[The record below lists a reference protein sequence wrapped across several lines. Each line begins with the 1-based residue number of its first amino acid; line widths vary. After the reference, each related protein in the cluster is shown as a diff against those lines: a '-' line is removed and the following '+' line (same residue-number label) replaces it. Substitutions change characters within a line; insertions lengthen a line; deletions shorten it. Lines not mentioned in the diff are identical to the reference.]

1 MAVFST
7 LTELVNC
14 NDPESNALHTQH
26 SNATYSRLCCFYQNR
41 GSFISLLSLIK
52 YVWYKVC
59 YRPGIRTPDGYKEND
74 FGGPILPYKDPDP
87 VMAIPLP
94 PFIVFYTDT

>member
-1 MAVFST
+1 MSGTKSAIG
-7 LTELVNC
+7 
-14 NDPESNALHTQH
+14 Q
-26 SNATYSRLCCFYQNR
+26 
-41 GSFISLLSLIK
+41 GSG
-52 YVWYKVC
+52 
-59 YRPGIRTPDGYKEND
+59 PPDGYKEND